1 MTTAL
6 IYDPIF
12 LEHITPAHHPERP
25 QRVQKAML
33 VLEAL
38 HWLERDGLV
47 QLAPRPATVD
57 ELALVHDRNYIREV
71 EAFSEE
77 VAGEAKTGGSQ
88 SHFFTTDTYVSPK
101 SYEAACMAA
110 GAPLCRY

>member
-1 MTTAL
+1 MTPAL

-12 LEHITPAHHPERP
+12 LEHITPTHHPERP

-38 HWLERDGLV
+38 QWLERDGLV
-47 QLAPRPATVD
+47 QLTPRPATVD
-57 ELALVHDRNYIREV
+57 ELALVHERNYIHEV

-77 VAGEAKTGGSQ
+77 VAREANAAGKQ
-88 SHFFTTDTYVSPK
+88 SRFFTTDTYISPK
-101 SYEAACMAA
+101 SYEVACMA
-110 GAPLCRY
+110 